1 MRCYQVTLLFVFL
14 VVGVPILNA
23 ATYQE
28 EVLSD
33 NPFVYYGFNEL
44 DGSFAADWSGN
55 GHDGVYV
62 EVELGAMS
70 VDDALL
76 TAARFDGASSL
87 VEVPA
92 LDFESDQLTIEVWV
106 NLEQL
111 ADGCCTSI
119 FSPDGWQ
126 QGWLHYNLKSD
137 ANIEFALNSGGPNN
151 HNTQSGD
158 VPFDEWVYIASVY
171 DRDEAL
177 VRTFVNGEE
186 VDVNPPD
193 FQTPQTVRLDVEAQI
208 GAWQNSRFL
217 SGAID
222 EFAIYD
228 RVLSEERIVK
238 HFECGLGDCGGVD
251 GDFDDNGAVT
261 LDDLDALMGEVGSG
275 TNNVAFDLTSDNL
288 VDDADRDSWLAEAAT
303 TNGLSAPYLL
313 GDANLDL
320 RVNAADLNEVGIAWQ
335 SGSNE
340 WSKGNF
346 TGSGVNVADLN
357 VLALNWR
364 AVHPDVPLGADAVPE
379 PAGMFLLLLGLLGI
393 ATTRR

>member
-1 MRCYQVTLLFVFL
+1 VTLLFVFL

-62 EVELGAMS
+62 EVELGAAS
-70 VDDALL
+70 AGDALF

-92 LDFESDQLTIEVWV
+92 LDFESDQLTIETWLNVDFIV
-106 NLEQL
+106 G
-111 ADGCCTSI
+111 GCCTSV
-119 FSPDGWQ
+119 FSPTGWQ
-126 QGWLHYNLKSD
+126 PGWLHYNLGEPGRV
-137 ANIEFALNSGGPNN
+137 EFALNSGGPNDRW
-151 HNTQSGD
+151 TFGD
-158 VPFDEWVYIASVY
+158 ALPLEEWAHVVSTY
-171 DRDEAL
+171 DADEAEA
-177 VRTFVNGEE
+177 RIWINGEE
-186 VDVNPPD
+186 VGFDIPTFD
-193 FQTPQTVRLDVEAQI
+193 TPQTVTLIVEAQI

-357 VLALNWR
+357 VLALNWQ
-364 AVHPDVPLGADAVPE
+364 AVHPDAPFGADAVPE
-379 PAGMFLLLLGLLGI
+379 PAGMILLLLGLLGI

>member
-62 EVELGAMS
+62 EVELGATS
-70 VDDALL
+70 ADDALL

-92 LDFESDQLTIEVWV
+92 LNFESDQLTIETWLNVDFIV
-106 NLEQL
+106 G
-111 ADGCCTSI
+111 GCCTSV
-119 FSPDGWQ
+119 FSPTGWQ
-126 QGWLHYNLKSD
+126 PGWLHYNLGEPGRV
-137 ANIEFALNSGGPNN
+137 EFALNSGGPNDRW
-151 HNTQSGD
+151 TFGD
-158 VPFDEWVYIASVY
+158 ALPLEDWAHVVSTY
-171 DRDEAL
+171 DADEAEA
-177 VRTFVNGEE
+177 RIWINGEE
-186 VDVNPPD
+186 VGFDIPTFD
-193 FQTPQTVRLDVEAQI
+193 TPQTVTLIVEAQI

-275 TNNVAFDLTSDNL
+275 TNNIAFDLTSDNL

-320 RVNAADLNEVGIAWQ
+320 TVNAADLNEVGIAWL
-335 SGSNE
+335 SDSNE

-346 TGSGVNVADLN
+346 TGSGVNAADLN
-357 VLALNWR
+357 VLALNWQT
-364 AVHPDVPLGADAVPE
+364 VHPDAPLGANAVPE
-379 PAGMFLLLLGLLGI
+379 PAGMIMMVLGLLGI
-393 ATTRR
+393 VTTRR